1 MIILQCI
8 DKFSIINTEK
18 YKLYIS
24 LLKNEY
30 SYSIVGIL
38 KEDNDIIEY
47 CETID
52 MADYSDM
59 LKIYNIFKDNI
70 VFPSH
75 FYNVMDDILK

>member
-1 MIILQCI
+1 MQCI
-8 DKFSIINTEK
+8 NKFSIINIEK

-30 SYSIVGIL
+30 NYSILGIL
-38 KEDNDIIEY
+38 KNNDEIIEY

-52 MADYSDM
+52 MTNYSDV
-59 LKIYNIFKDNI
+59 LKIYDILRDNI

-75 FYNVMDDILK
+75 FYNVIDDIIK